1 MMRIAVVDDNK
12 KDLMETVALLKEF
25 FIHNWGL
32 ASSELQI
39 DEFLSGD
46 KFIDSHKAGIYQLVV
61 LDIYMS
67 GKNGIDS
74 AKTIRKFHDDCH
86 IIFVTNSQEHMLMGY
101 EVFADGYIMK
111 PVAQNKEKLFFALIH
126 CFGQKK
132 DDNILRIRTV
142 KNMVEISIDKLIYV
156 DVGDNRRCIFH
167 TTQSEIEST
176 VAYSDCLNML
186 GSETRFLE
194 CYHRLI
200 VNMDYIEEMNA
211 EDFVMT
217 NGKII
222 PISRRKKSQVA
233 HKYMEYLVIK

>member
-1 MMRIAVVDDNK
+1 
-12 KDLMETVALLKEF
+12 
-25 FIHNWGL
+25 
-32 ASSELQI
+32 
-39 DEFLSGD
+39 
-46 KFIDSHKAGIYQLVV
+46 
-61 LDIYMS
+61 
-67 GKNGIDS
+67 
-74 AKTIRKFHDDCH
+74 
-86 IIFVTNSQEHMLMGY
+86 
-101 EVFADGYIMK
+101 
-111 PVAQNKEKLFFALIH
+111 
-126 CFGQKK
+126 
-132 DDNILRIRTV
+132 
-142 KNMVEISIDKLIYV
+142 MVEISIDKLIYV